1 MPALTQR
8 PLLRFPASGHP
19 RTSSFSHGQV
29 LLHPSRPTLPHSCH
43 RSSIY
48 LLLTGHFLRPAA
60 IPPPYKL
67 STISPA
73 QCQRPSPSCTQPAA
87 LAASSL
93 LMSALYSH
101 GNSPQPLPLATV
113 AFILYT
119 PSGHCCLHLHMR
131 TRSPATTAFH
141 VSSHYTWAA
150 ILLPAEDR
158 PLHLPQPANL
168 LSLHSST
175 ATVLP
180 ATVTGHS
187 FSCYSHQPF
196 SLLPAISRG
205 HCCPS
210 PQRLSAL

>member
-1 MPALTQR
+1 
-8 PLLRFPASGHP
+8 
-19 RTSSFSHGQV
+19 
-29 LLHPSRPTLPHSCH
+29 
-43 RSSIY
+43 
-48 LLLTGHFLRPAA
+48 
-60 IPPPYKL
+60 
-67 STISPA
+67 
-73 QCQRPSPSCTQPAA
+73 
-87 LAASSL
+87 
-93 LMSALYSH
+93 MSALYSH

-210 PQRLSAL
+210 PQRLSALCILSSTCSGHPQPPVPSPLDLTQHCPGHLTSPCTAPAT